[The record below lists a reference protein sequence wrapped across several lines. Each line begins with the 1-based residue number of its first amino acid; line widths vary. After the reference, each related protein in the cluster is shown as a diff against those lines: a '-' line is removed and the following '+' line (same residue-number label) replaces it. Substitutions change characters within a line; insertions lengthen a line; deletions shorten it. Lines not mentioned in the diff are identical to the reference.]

1 MSRTFGLRC
10 QDGSQ
15 EQLVFKDP
23 PRATPKALTFNG
35 YLSLS
40 LQILSFCANTSRSVP
55 GNPAFAA
62 YTIRSQSFFV
72 DWRSSSSVAS
82 ASRPF
87 RAIIDT
93 ESCAKTAVAFQDDQ
107 VHLTPGPPRNW
118 QVSTRETTDLLYL
131 NS

>member
-15 EQLVFKDP
+15 EQLVFKEP
-23 PRATPKALTFNG
+23 PRATTKALTFNG

-40 LQILSFCANTSRSVP
+40 LQILSFRANISKSVP
-55 GNPAFAA
+55 GSPAFAA
-62 YTIRSQSFFV
+62 YIIRSQSFFV
-72 DWRSSSSVAS
+72 DRRSSSIAS

-93 ESCAKTAVAFQDDQ
+93 ESCAEAADTFQDDQ
-107 VHLTPGPPRNW
+107 VHLTPGPPRN
-118 QVSTRETTDLLYL
+118 
-131 NS
+131 